1 MLVRIILLP
10 SVLTSLPEDRAS
22 FYSLTIK
29 LLQEL
34 EKTGVILVDDKNCI
48 KTALSQSIREWPE
61 KFKKPVQKLLKK
73 LWKNHRFVE
82 VSLTSDIQS
91 SCRRKQCQ
99 QCIKIAKE
107 YLPMAVLARQDCNS
121 CANKQLTEVPT
132 VKVIDVEEYSLDDD
146 FRSYLDERGCVL
158 GNAEWKQDK
167 FEQKILIPLFRDA
180 KNIKIYD
187 RWSGR
192 SILTPNADKYKL
204 TLEWILDVFLGVSRL
219 GSGGIFEVYS
229 GFYTQKQPGKPPPN
243 VIGAVA
249 ALRQLEADIQKKHP
263 NFRLIIKKETQ
274 SRPMPHE
281 RYLITNQVAVSIDR
295 GFDLLIDSR
304 TSPYPRR
311 IRDVRID
318 YCSQS
323 AKVEQYVQTLPNL

>member
-10 SVLTSLPEDRAS
+10 SILTSIPEDRAS
-22 FYSLTIK
+22 FYSLAIK

-34 EKTGVILVDDKNCI
+34 EKTGVILVDDKECI
-48 KTALSQSIREWPE
+48 KTALSQRIRQWPV
-61 KFKKPVQKLLKK
+61 KFRKPVQVLLEE

-107 YLPMAVLARQDCNS
+107 YLPMAVLARQECNS

-167 FEQKILIPLFRDA
+167 FEQEILIPLFRDA

-229 GFYTQKQPGKPPPN
+229 GFCTQKKPGKRSPDVSN
-243 VIGAVA
+243 AVV
-249 ALRQLEADIQKKHP
+249 ALRQLEADMQQAHP
-263 NFRLIIKKETQ
+263 KFRLIIKNETRNKQ
-274 SRPMPHE
+274 LPHH

-295 GFDLLIDSR
+295 GFDLLLGKA
-304 TSPYPRR
+304 TSLYPRR
-311 IRDVRID
+311 LRDVHIA
-318 YCSQS
+318 YCSEPG
-323 AKVEQYVQTLPNL
+323 KVEQAVRGLPDL